1 MIQYL
6 HIFFILIFLCACG
19 PKTIVILLPD
29 DDGKTGSV
37 VVKSQGSSTTLDA
50 PYTYTEVSDDKSD
63 FPIKPID
70 KKKVTDEYQLL
81 LNAEPAKPAHFIL
94 YFEEN
99 SINLTKESLTLIP
112 EILQVSKKRSPS
124 EISVIGH
131 SDTMGSS
138 EHNNILSLQ
147 RAENVGEILKKHDT
161 SLKKLNIKSH
171 GENDLLIITGDN
183 VPEKKNRRVEIMIR

>member
-1 MIQYL
+1 M
-6 HIFFILIFLCACG
+6 
-19 PKTIVILLPD
+19 
-29 DDGKTGSV
+29 

-50 PYTYTEVSDDKSD
+50 PYTYAEVSADKSD